1 MLYSALVGV
10 ASYYAI
16 LFFVGVLV
24 NSIAIEGSLI
34 ALAAICFCGAYF
46 ARQSRFV
53 FRLANTV
60 GGVALAL
67 LLASWF
73 LLPILRGTGNVW
85 VTIIAVFAALAAY
98 VGSRR
103 IVHRR
108 WLRRDRRT
116 GERPAPPFG
125 REWCRWV
132 IAFLL

>member
-1 MLYSALVGV
+1 MLYSALLGV

-16 LFFVGVLV
+16 IFMIGVLV
-24 NSIAIEGSLI
+24 NSVVIEGSLI
-34 ALAAICFCGAYF
+34 AFAAVCFIGGYF
-46 ARQSRFV
+46 ARHSRVV
-53 FRLANTV
+53 FRLANWL
-60 GGVALAL
+60 GGIATALVV
-67 LLASWF
+67 ASWI
-73 LLPILRGTGNVW
+73 LLPILQGTGKVW

-98 VGSRR
+98 IGSRR

>member
-1 MLYSALVGV
+1 MLYSIFAGV
-10 ASYYAI
+10 AGYYAI

-34 ALAAICFCGAYF
+34 ALAAVCFIGGYY
-46 ARQSRFV
+46 ARRSRFV
-53 FRLANTV
+53 SHLANTV
-60 GGVALAL
+60 GGVATGL

-85 VTIIAVFAALAAY
+85 VTIIAVLIGVAAY
-98 VGSRR
+98 IGSRR
-103 IVHRR
+103 VVHRR
-108 WLRRDRRT
+108 WLRRDRDS
-116 GERPAPPFG
+116 GQRPAPPFG